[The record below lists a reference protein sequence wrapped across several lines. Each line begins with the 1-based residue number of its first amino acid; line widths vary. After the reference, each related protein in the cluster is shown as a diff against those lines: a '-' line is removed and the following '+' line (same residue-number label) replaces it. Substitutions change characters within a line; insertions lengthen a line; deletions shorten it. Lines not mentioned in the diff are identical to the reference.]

1 MTFPMSANRLVVLS
15 LFVCGIAGAQSA
27 STEAEALFR
36 EGKKLMADGKIA
48 EACSAF
54 DSSQKLDPSVS
65 TMLNQAACREKNNQ
79 ITTAW
84 GLFVEAERQTRDQT
98 DAKSKSFNKVAHEH
112 ASKLEGKLSK
122 MSVKVASPV
131 AGLAIKRNG
140 APVDSV
146 LWNQAI
152 PLDGGTY
159 TIEASAAGYKTWSTQ
174 VTLAADS
181 DTKTVEVPALE
192 KPLKP
197 LENPVAVQKPVTPAA
212 PAAPAEP
219 ADAPEE
225 HHGSSKVVPIVI
237 GVAAVG
243 LLGGGLA
250 LELSASSTYDKAKVE
265 PNDAK
270 QLDLWH
276 SANNKRYA
284 AEGLA
289 TAGIA
294 AAGVAVWL
302 FLRSGSDEHATATAL
317 APVVDQHG
325 GMLVLTGAIP

>member
-36 EGKKLMADGKIA
+36 DGKKLMADGKIP
-48 EACSAF
+48 EACAAF

-79 ITTAW
+79 VTTAW
-84 GLFVEAERQTRDQT
+84 GLFVEAERQTRDKT

-122 MSVKVASPV
+122 LSVKVASPV
-131 AGLAIKRNG
+131 AGLQIKRNG
-140 APVDSV
+140 APVDQV

-152 PLDGGTY
+152 PLDGGAY
-159 TIEASAAGYKTWSTQ
+159 TIEASATGYKTWSTQ
-174 VTLAADS
+174 VTLAPDS
-181 DTKTVEVPALE
+181 DSKTVEVPALE
-192 KPLKP
+192 KPKP
-197 LENPVAVQKPVTPAA
+197 VDNPVVAQKPVTPVA
-212 PAAPAEP
+212 PAVPAEVP
-219 ADAPEE
+219 ADEE

-250 LELSASSTYDKAKVE
+250 MELSASSTYDKAKVE

-276 SANNKRYA
+276 SANTKRYA

-302 FLRSGSDEHATATAL
+302 WLRSGSDEHATATAL

>member
-1 MTFPMSANRLVVLS
+1 MSANRLVVLS
-15 LFVCGIAGAQSA
+15 LFACGIAGAQSA

-36 EGKKLMADGKIA
+36 DGKKLMADGKIP
-48 EACSAF
+48 EACAAF

-79 ITTAW
+79 VTTAW
-84 GLFVEAERQTRDQT
+84 GLFVEAERQTRDKT

-122 MSVKVASPV
+122 LSVKVASPV
-131 AGLAIKRNG
+131 AGLQIKRNG
-140 APVDSV
+140 APVDQV

-152 PLDGGTY
+152 PLDGGAY
-159 TIEASAAGYKTWSTQ
+159 TIEASATGYKTWSTQ
-174 VTLAADS
+174 VTLAPDS
-181 DTKTVEVPALE
+181 DSKTVEVPALE
-192 KPLKP
+192 KPKVDV
-197 LENPVAVQKPVTPAA
+197 PVAVQKPVTPVA
-212 PAAPAEP
+212 PAVPAEQP
-219 ADAPEE
+219 AEEE
-225 HHGSSKVVPIVI
+225 HHGSSNVVPIVI

-250 LELSASSTYDKAKVE
+250 MELSASSTYDKAKVE
-265 PNDAK
+265 PNDSK